1 MEVFHAPSLRRYDPV
16 QVQRVRIAASQPFQA
31 PRGIGKHS
39 ATNAGRKGDQAA
51 LMPKPS
57 SPALKAA
64 FEAA

>member
-31 PRGIGKHS
+31 PRGKGKHS
-39 ATNAGRKGDQAA
+39 ATSAGRKGGQAA
-51 LMPKPS
+51 LFDRPL
-57 SPALKAA
+57 SPVVKAA